1 MTAHFLRLLR
11 DDRGTS
17 LIELAIVAP
26 VLAGLMLGMV
36 DVSLLVQRRL
46 AMQEAT
52 AQLANIAASTPPTA
66 LTLAGLQTAG
76 ARLAHVPED
85 QITLA
90 LGIRCNNGPIQPLGA
105 VCDLGQQS
113 SNMLTIRLQDQ
124 FGPGNG
130 GIGFLRGV
138 HFDIA
143 REVQIG

>member
-1 MTAHFLRLLR
+1 MKAHFLRLIR

-36 DVSLLVQRRL
+36 DVSLMVQRRL
-46 AMQEAT
+46 EMQEAT

-66 LTLAGLQTAG
+66 LTLAGLRTAG

-85 QITLA
+85 QVTLG
-90 LGIRCNNGPIQPLGA
+90 LGVRCNNGPIQPVGT
-105 VCDLGQQS
+105 VCDAGQQS

-130 GIGFLRGV
+130 GIGFLSGV
-138 HFDIA
+138 HFNIM
-143 REVQIG
+143 REVQIS

>member
-1 MTAHFLRLLR
+1 MPRFFHRLIH

-46 AMQEAT
+46 ELQEAT
-52 AQLANIAASTPPTA
+52 AQLANIAAATPPNA
-66 LTLAGLQTAG
+66 VTLAGLRTAG
-76 ARLAHVPED
+76 ARLAQVPED

-90 LGIRCNNGPIQPLGA
+90 LGIRCNNGPFQAMDSI
-105 VCDLGQQS
+105 CDVGQQRS
-113 SNMLTIRLQDQ
+113 DMLTIRLQDQ

-138 HFDIA
+138 HFNIA